1 MKNVECRTHVGNR
14 HFAICILHFA
24 FFISPFLLTACAQP
38 PTPPNILLITLDTT
52 RADHLGAYGDREART
67 PNLDRLASQGVVF
80 EHAVAAAPITLPA
93 HASLFTGVYPFRH
106 GVRNNG
112 NFTLD
117 DRIPTLAT
125 ALRAGGYRTA
135 AFVSAFVLDRRYGLA
150 RGFEEYDD
158 RVRLERRGDRTV
170 AAATEWLNA
179 HGAGGA
185 PFLIW
190 VHLYDPH
197 DPYDPPP
204 PFREAFA
211 DRPYDGEIAFADFA
225 VGAIVG
231 RLNTLGLGS
240 STIVAV
246 VGDHGESL
254 GEHDEA
260 THSMFVYESVLRV
273 PLILAWPDHLPAG
286 RRVPALVRA
295 IDLAPTL
302 LDVAGQP
309 PLAGA
314 QGKSLAA
321 MLNAAGAPSKSSLSG
336 AIGGDVES
344 AYSETYFP
352 LFYMNW
358 SPLRSIEDGRW
369 KFIDAP
375 APELYDL
382 ATDPRESANL
392 AEREPARAAALR
404 RALDALAG
412 RGPGAMTERPVE
424 RETAQKLAA
433 LGYIGAA
440 ATGRVPAAGD
450 GRKDPKVMISV
461 FNEIRR
467 ANAAVEAWQPAE
479 GERIARGALARDPDN
494 AFATIVLANAEME
507 QGRYREAMA
516 AYRRYAKLV
525 PSSAD
530 AHHRIAVC
538 FSRLGDVD
546 RAIAEED
553 AALAIDPRD
562 AEAHELRGGLLAGRG
577 RLDEAVGELRTA
589 IEIEP
594 VNVLFRVGLARA
606 LITAARLD
614 EADAEVRRAL
624 ELHPDSA
631 DAHAA
636 SAAVA
641 AGRNRFDAAA
651 AEYAHALRLRPD
663 YDDVRL
669 DFARTLDRLGRREE
683 AAAEYR
689 RLASNAA
696 TPPEIRNAARQRL
709 R

>member
-1 MKNVECRTHVGNR
+1 MCAAGCRP
-14 HFAICILHFA
+14 AA
-24 FFISPFLLTACAQP
+24 

-52 RADHLGAYGDREART
+52 RADHLGTYGDREART

-93 HASLFTGVYPFRH
+93 HVSLFTGMYPFMH

-112 NFTLD
+112 NFSLS
-117 DRIPTLAT
+117 DRLPTLAT
-125 ALRAGGYRTA
+125 ALRSAGYGTA
-135 AFVSAFVLDRRYGLA
+135 AFVSAFVLDQRYGLA
-150 RGFEEYDD
+150 RGFDEYDD
-158 RVRLERRGDRTV
+158 RVSLERRGDRTI
-170 AAATEWLNA
+170 AAAADWLTA
-179 HGAGGA
+179 HAALGT
-185 PFLIW
+185 PLFMW
-190 VHLYDPH
+190 VHLYDAH

-204 PFREAFA
+204 PFREPFP
-211 DRPYDGEIAFADFA
+211 DRAYDGEIAFDDAM
-225 VGAIVG
+225 VG
-231 RLNTLGLGS
+231 RLLDRVDALGLRT
-240 STIVAV
+240 STIIAV

-254 GEHDEA
+254 AEHGEA
-260 THSMFVYESVLRV
+260 THGMFVYESVLRV
-273 PLILAWPDHLPAG
+273 PMMVAWQGHLPP
-286 RRVPALVRA
+286 RRVPAVVRA

-302 LDVAGQP
+302 LDLASQP
-309 PLAGA
+309 ALPGA
-314 QGKSLAA
+314 QGQSLAA
-321 MLNAAGAPSKSSLSG
+321 LARGG
-336 AIGGDVES
+336 RRIGPES
-344 AYSETYFP
+344 AYGETYFP

-358 SPLRSIEDGRW
+358 APLRSIQDGRW

-382 ATDPRESANL
+382 SIDPGEQMNL
-392 AEREPARAAALR
+392 VPLEAARVAALR
-404 RALDALAG
+404 RALDQLTGGRAG
-412 RGPGAMTERPVE
+412 VMSRRPIERD
-424 RETAQKLAA
+424 TAQKLAA

-440 ATGRVPAAGD
+440 QSGVARTPESGWR
-450 GRKDPKVMISV
+450 DPKDMIGV
-461 FNEIRR
+461 FNQIRR
-467 ANAAVEAWQPAE
+467 ANAAVEQRRPAE

-507 QGRYREAMA
+507 QGRYRDAIA
-516 AYRRYAKLV
+516 TYRRYAELV
-525 PSSAD
+525 PPSAD

-546 RAIAEED
+546 RAVAEED

-577 RLDEAVGELRTA
+577 RLDEAVRELQMA

-594 VNVLFRVGLARA
+594 VNALFRIGLARA
-606 LITAARLD
+606 LITAGKLD

-624 ELHPDSA
+624 ELHPASA

-641 AGRNRFDAAA
+641 AGRNRFAAAA
-651 AEYAHALRLRPD
+651 AEYEQALRLRPD

-669 DFARTLDRLGRREE
+669 DFARTLERLGRREE